1 MISGT
6 DIGSTSEDFVQAVAE
21 RAFSPD
27 FVFRSPHKPNGKEV
41 TDVLVLFD
49 DFALVIQA
57 KAQRLGP
64 TGTGY
69 TDNSLDWV
77 RKNLEKASRQV
88 SGALRTIREGRL
100 MFVENKRLGRVPFN
114 SADHPFL
121 YGVILL
127 DHESEPYDPID
138 LAPSLSGIPA
148 PTHVLSH
155 RDLFMAAKL
164 LNTPSDLINY
174 LEARTDVLLPTLKP
188 IKVHEESRAMG
199 YYLSHLEE
207 IICLCSQVHG
217 VPVMEVKC
225 RKYAEDLRMLA
236 AEAHPDKRCGVIID
250 HMIDRLHEL
259 GSQGESSPEISP
271 HVATKVYTRVA
282 IELGNL
288 PRSKRLEYGKRYLSV
303 LIKAAQT
310 RKPNWVR
317 IYNKRR
323 SLCIILYASPLS
335 KTDRVRRSEELAA
348 ITSLA
353 KAYHEVRTA
362 IGVATEAGN
371 EMGSSYD
378 FALKESPPM
387 PDPKAQELGREV
399 FGQRHV
405 C

>member
-1 MISGT
+1 MISETG
-6 DIGSTSEDFVQAVAE
+6 IGSASEDFVQAVAE

-27 FVFRSPHKPNGKEV
+27 FVFRSPRKPDGKEV

-57 KAQRLGP
+57 KAQRPSP

-69 TDNSLDWV
+69 TDTSLDWV

-88 SGALRTIREGRL
+88 AGALRTIREGRL
-100 MFVENKRLGRVPFN
+100 TFVENKRLGRVPFN
-114 SADHPFL
+114 PADHPFL
-121 YGVILL
+121 YGVVLL

-138 LAPSLSGIPA
+138 LVPSLSDIPA

-155 RDLFMAAKL
+155 RDFFRAAKL
-164 LNTPSDLINY
+164 LDTPSDLINY

-188 IKVHEESRAMG
+188 IKVHEESRAMR

-207 IICLCSQVHG
+207 IICLRSQVHG
-217 VPVMEVKC
+217 DPVMEVNC

-236 AEAHPDKRCGVIID
+236 AEAHPDKKCGVIID
-250 HMIDRLHEL
+250 HLIDRLHEL
-259 GSQGESSPEISP
+259 EAQGESFPEIPP
-271 HVATKVYTRVA
+271 HVATKVYRRAA

-288 PRSKRLEYGKRYLSV
+288 PRSQRLEYGKRYLSV
-303 LIKAAQT
+303 SIKAAQS

-317 IYNKRR
+317 IYKRRR
-323 SLCIILYASPLS
+323 SLCIILYASPLP
-335 KTDRVRRSEELAA
+335 KTDRVRRSEKLAA

-378 FALKESPPM
+378 VVLKESPPV
-387 PDPKAQELGREV
+387 PDPKAQELGREI

-405 C
+405 Y